1 MPWEHYIP
9 VADDLS
15 DLVARIEW
23 LRADD
28 DRARRLAES
37 ALRVGR
43 QAATKSAVF
52 CFFARALDALR
63 ALPRAMIVAV
73 PRGLPLVLYS
83 FELGGVTNFAPS
95 VRALA

>member
-1 MPWEHYIP
+1 MFEHP
-9 VADDLS
+9 A
-15 DLVARIEW
+15 
-23 LRADD
+23 
-28 DRARRLAES
+28 RAR
-37 ALRVGR
+37 
-43 QAATKSAVF
+43 F
-52 CFFARALDALR
+52 ALDALR